1 MNSRPVTSTH
11 SNWSCYFFS
20 FFSPMNLEE
29 EKNRIPVSTDSPINV
44 DLFVRIYIDKHL
56 FGFSE
61 WFWNSFISY
70 LRKSLCAIATILARN
85 KNGVSTRRLES
96 HRCTSNIITF
106 INRVFFS
113 FFFGVLNP
121 SSPERDP
128 FFSLFPTVFKE
139 PTGFSRLLNLSVSL
153 RLPPSVF
160 LILDAPHPHL
170 AYRRPSPAPSYAL
183 GINKNIHTFE

>member
-1 MNSRPVTSTH
+1 
-11 SNWSCYFFS
+11 
-20 FFSPMNLEE
+20 MNLEE

-128 FFSLFPTVFKE
+128 FFFLSFRQSSKNRQVF
-139 PTGFSRLLNLSVSL
+139 L
-153 RLPPSVF
+153 VF
-160 LILDAPHPHL
+160 LIYLSLLD
-170 AYRRPSPAPSYAL
+170 SPLLSFLYSTPP
-183 GINKNIHTFE
+183 IHTWRIAARHPLLPMRSESIRTYIRLNRNYYTLFIRV